1 MLTKMQNKVLSELHK
16 HIEVNGVAP
25 TVRELCYKL
34 GLKSASTMHTHLRK
48 LERDGYIEKVAKSPR
63 NIKILKLDD
72 SVFEGCDNNIII
84 CSGETVLANGN
95 KTKSDLKYR
104 LYKKDFNII
113 ENEIAAD
120 LYKYDYVDII
130 YNQIRGI
137 TVLEFTSSEEYDPKG
152 IILTEW
158 TRCNFFT
165 IIGKI
170 MGELL

>member
-25 TVRELCYKL
+25 TVRELCCEI
-34 GLKSASTMHTHLRK
+34 GLKSVSTMHTHLRK

-84 CSGETVLANGN
+84 CSGETVLANGS
-95 KTKSDLKYR
+95 KTKSNLKYR

-113 ENEIAAD
+113 ENEIAVD

-130 YNQIRGI
+130 YNQITGVTI
-137 TVLEFTSSEEYDPKG
+137 LEFKTSEEHDPKG
-152 IILTEW
+152 IIITAW

-170 MGELL
+170 MA

>member
-25 TVRELCYKL
+25 TVRELCCKL
-34 GLKSASTMHTHLRK
+34 GLKSVSTMHTHLIK
-48 LERDGYIEKVAKSPR
+48 LERGGYIEKVAKSPR

-72 SVFEGCDNNIII
+72 SVFEECDNNMII

-95 KTKSDLKYR
+95 KTKSNLKYR

-113 ENEIAAD
+113 ENEIAVD

-130 YNQIRGI
+130 YNQITGVTI
-137 TVLEFTSSEEYDPKG
+137 LEFKTSEEHDAKG
-152 IILTEW
+152 IIITEW

-170 MGELL
+170 MK